1 MAPILSIVLPAY
13 NEEELIGKTLKDIT
27 SGLSKFEISA
37 EILVCENG
45 SDDGTFEISKRFAQ
59 ENKSVKVFHQGKPG
73 YGKALKLGIGKATGD
88 KVVVFNVDFYDLDFV
103 QKASELLNKFDLV
116 IGSKN
121 LSESKDLRPIVRKLV
136 TKFFNFFLRIV
147 FQFEGTDT
155 HGLKA
160 FKKSK
165 VEKILKKCTTESE
178 IFDTELVLR
187 AQKQGLKFTEIP
199 VSVTE
204 VRPSRYSL
212 VSRIPKTCSDVF
224 VLYKALTK

>member
-13 NEEELIGKTLKDIT
+13 NEEELIVKTLKDIT
-27 SGLSKFEISA
+27 SGLSKFEIGA

-45 SDDGTFEISKRFAQ
+45 STDKTYNLVSKVATKNNLIRL
-59 ENKSVKVFHQGKPG
+59 FHQEEPS
-73 YGKALKLGIGKATGD
+73 YGKALKFGIEKARAE
-88 KVVVFNVDFYDLDFV
+88 KVIIFNVDFYDLDFV
-103 QKASELLNKFDLV
+103 QKASELLNKFDFV

-121 LSESKDLRPIVRKLV
+121 LSESKDLRPIVRRLI
-136 TKFFNFFLRIV
+136 TKFFNFFLKIV

-160 FKKSK
+160 FQKSK
-165 VEKILKKCTTESE
+165 VEKILKECQTKGE

-199 VSVTE
+199 VTVSE
-204 VRPSRYSL
+204 IRPSRYSL
-212 VSRIPKTCSDVF
+212 ISRIPKTFSDIVS
-224 VLYKALTK
+224 LAKALN